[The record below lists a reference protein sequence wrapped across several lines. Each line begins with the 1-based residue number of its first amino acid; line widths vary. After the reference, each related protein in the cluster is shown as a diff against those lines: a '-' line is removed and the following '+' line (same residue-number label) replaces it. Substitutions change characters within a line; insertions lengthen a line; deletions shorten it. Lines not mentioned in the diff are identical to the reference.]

1 MIEIHFLNEYAP
13 IFVMLVS
20 FILCYAALKLLKVP
34 GNDFTLVILSAL
46 LAIILI
52 SSASSVN
59 YLFNLIPL
67 LSVIMLAAFI
77 GLVALALVAKD
88 IGTFKKPL
96 AWIGFAL
103 IILVGLGL
111 AFNSFHTL
119 NHLLP
124 NTSDSGLN
132 RGLIELKD
140 FIYSDDFKNGFLLI
154 VSVIIVGV
162 FMLKGAKK

>member
-1 MIEIHFLNEYAP
+1 MITFHFLTEYAP
-13 IFVMLVS
+13 ILVMLVS
-20 FILCYAALKLLKVP
+20 FIACYAALKILKVP
-34 GNDFTLVILSAL
+34 GNDFTLAILSAL
-46 LAIILI
+46 LAMILI
-52 SSASSVN
+52 SSKSSVN

-67 LSVIMLAAFI
+67 FSVIMLAAFM
-77 GLVALALVAKD
+77 GLIALALVAKD

-111 AFNSFHTL
+111 AFNQFHVL

-140 FIYSDDFKNGFLLI
+140 LIYSDDFKDGFLL
-154 VSVIIVGV
+154 VLCASLVGF
-162 FMLKGAKK
+162 FMVKGAKK